1 MTLQRNVK
9 PLIQVGPVPMMDTA
23 KMHGIL
29 PKVQV
34 LKVKENVPCKVTTQ
48 NQKPRKKKLSGF
60 LLL

>member
-9 PLIQVGPVPMMDTA
+9 PLIQVGQVPMMDTA
-23 KMHGIL
+23 KTHGIL

-60 LLL
+60 CFS